1 MFLLQKDICA
11 QVYTNPVLPTLN
23 DTITIF
29 FQADLGSGGLENYDG
44 DIYVHTGLITS
55 ESQSSSDWKYVVA
68 DWDENIERLKMQRS
82 SDNPN
87 LYSLKI
93 GLISEFYNI
102 DNTSNVI
109 KLAMV
114 FRSSDGT
121 LEGKGPNFTDIF
133 IPIIKDGIHVKF
145 ENPLDLNTKIIST
158 KEIIE
163 IKVHSRSLD
172 NPLDRIDL
180 IVNDVITGTTEQE
193 NLLYEFSVNTP
204 GFFQFMAISYDSEM
218 HSDTSYAYV
227 VVAEQINEPSPQNIE
242 EGINYHD
249 NDPNKVTLK
258 LLAPFKE
265 SVFVIGDFNDW
276 QIRSKYQM
284 KRDYVSDSEIYW
296 WLELDNLDSNTE
308 YAFQYLVDEKIRI
321 ADPYSRKVLHKDD
334 EWIDDSTYPNLKKY
348 PVQQTND
355 YVSVLEISNDEFE
368 WTDDSWVRPD
378 PNNLVIYELLI
389 RDFSE
394 NHDFST
400 VIDSLNYLKNLGINA
415 IELMPI
421 NEFEGNSSWGYNPVF
436 YFAVDRYYG
445 PENDLKRL
453 VNEAHKRGIAVI
465 LDAVLNHSFG
475 QSPMVRLYNNGNYG
489 APTNENIW
497 FNTSAR
503 HPFNVGYD
511 FNHEST
517 FTQRFIDRVNRF
529 WIEEFHIDGY
539 RYDLSKGFTQNYTG
553 DDVSLWNQYD
563 QSRINLL
570 LRMKNVINEYDP
582 DAYLILEHL
591 GNNDEEKVLADNGF
605 MLWGIMHENF
615 KNAAMGFD
623 GNLVRISYKE
633 RGWNSPNLVGY
644 MESHDE
650 ERLMYELSLYGNTFG
665 DYDVKK
671 ESTAL
676 NRMKLSHAFMLT
688 VPGPKMIW
696 QFGELGYD
704 VSINENGRTGEKQ
717 PKWEYFL
724 NSDRRRLYNTVSELA
739 KLKTT
744 NSAFQTENYELDVW
758 GKHKKILLKSEN
770 DVQLIGNFDVV
781 TQNIT
786 PYSHNSGSGK
796 EWYEFFSGDTVIISE
811 NPQPISLLPGEFKIL
826 STQKLGDPIPGLL
839 KENYPSISLTQRNII
854 FDEFIGSGDLPYSS
868 KVAVRNS
875 GTADLNIV
883 EISNETD
890 VFDISERAFTLEAG
904 ATKDIFIEFNPEVI
918 GEYSDVFLIKSEG
931 LNDTTIQV
939 FGNYTEPIP
948 SIPDLISPDH
958 SSTDVS
964 VNPIF
969 KWNSVEYA
977 TGYDFILLSKLDTVI
992 TMSISDT
999 TITDLVLEYALDYS
1013 WKVRATNKIGDGDW
1027 SNLYDF
1033 VTVGLPALEISE
1045 IVLNFDE
1052 FIGSGDL
1059 PYSSKV
1065 AVRNSG
1071 TADLNI
1077 VEISNETDVFDISER
1092 AFTLEA
1098 GATKDIFIEFNPEVI
1113 GEYSDVF
1120 LIKSEGLNDTT
1131 IQVFGNYTEPIPSIP
1146 DLISPDHSSTDV
1158 SVNPIFKWNSVEY
1171 ATGYDFILLSK
1182 LDTVITMSISD
1193 TTITDLVLEYALD
1206 YSWKVRATN
1215 KIGDGDWSLAWN
1227 FTTIIERP
1235 SQVSL
1240 SSPSNDA
1247 SGVVL
1252 RPTLSWLSSARSTE
1266 YDIQVS
1272 TDGFSSYVINATTTD
1287 TSYNV
1292 GTDLEYATTYSWR
1305 VRGTNTTGDGD
1316 WSSLYFFR
1324 TKPRLPQ
1331 KVNLQSPSQGAIKI
1345 PTNPI
1350 LGWVLDSNI
1359 DSYQVQVSKDSNFI
1373 DLIFSSEKI
1382 TDSQIQIDG
1391 LEAASMYY
1399 WKTRGYNTSGFGSW
1413 SEVWNFTTDSLG
1425 TPILLHPINGES
1437 DQPINTTLKWSSS
1450 TNASSYELQVSKE
1463 IEFEVKAQ
1471 REDIQDTLYATDIL
1485 ESNGSYYWRVRA
1497 VNSDTKSSWS
1507 GIGSFYTVYDE
1518 PGVSEL
1524 LFPENTATG
1533 VDTNLVFEWG
1543 LAENSINYDLQI
1555 SVDAQF
1561 NDLIFDS
1568 IGIEQRSVQV
1578 PETLD
1583 QSTNYYWRVRGRNP
1597 SGVGLWSESST
1608 FETLPELP
1616 NMIINI
1622 SPNFGSQDASI
1633 NPILGWVLD
1642 SNIDSYQVQVS
1653 KDSNFIDL
1661 IFSSEKITDSQIQI
1675 DGLEAASMYYWKT
1688 RGYNTSGFGSWS
1700 EVWNFTT
1707 DSLGTPILLHPING
1721 ESDQPINTTLKWSSS
1736 TNASSYELQVSKEI
1750 EFEVKAQRE
1759 DIQDTLYATDILES
1773 NGSYY
1778 WRVRAV
1784 NSDTKSSWSGIGSFY
1799 TVYDEPG
1806 VSELLFPENT
1816 ATGVDTNL
1824 VFEWGLAENS
1834 INYDLQISVDAQFND
1849 LIFDSIGIE
1858 QRSVQVPETLDQS
1871 TNYYWRVRGRN
1882 PSGVG
1887 LWSESSTFETLPE
1900 LPNIPILL
1908 SPEDRIKNL
1917 GVDINFNWVKI
1928 PASQKYRFQLS
1939 NNDLFEFS
1947 IDTTISDTVLFIPN
1961 LEYNTSYYW
1970 RVKGYNASGF
1980 GDWSQIYSFKTILQ
1994 VPDEVIII
2002 QPTMGDYIL
2011 PLINEFIWTEASR
2024 AQEYNI
2030 QFSSDSL
2037 FAAIIKDT
2045 TGIKE
2050 SRVRNITLEQES
2062 SFYWRVRGINEG
2074 GFGLWSVYSGFQTV
2088 HLTNN
2093 EYQDV
2098 PSEFIL
2104 YQNYPN
2110 PFNPVTIIKYGL
2122 PKTQNITH
2130 EIYNI
2135 LGQKVLTL
2143 FDGLQNAGYHSV
2155 TLDASQLPSGVY
2167 VYSIWSE
2174 EGAESKL
2181 LTLIK

>member
-163 IKVHSRSLD
+163 IKVHSRSLN

-475 QSPMVRLYNNGNYG
+475 QSPMIRLYNNGNYG

-605 MLWGIMHENF
+605 MLWGILHENF

-1027 SNLYDF
+1027 S
-1033 VTVGLPALEISE
+1033 
-1045 IVLNFDE
+1045 
-1052 FIGSGDL
+1052 
-1059 PYSSKV
+1059 
-1065 AVRNSG
+1065 
-1071 TADLNI
+1071 
-1077 VEISNETDVFDISER
+1077 
-1092 AFTLEA
+1092 
-1098 GATKDIFIEFNPEVI
+1098 
-1113 GEYSDVF
+1113 
-1120 LIKSEGLNDTT
+1120 
-1131 IQVFGNYTEPIPSIP
+1131 
-1146 DLISPDHSSTDV
+1146 
-1158 SVNPIFKWNSVEY
+1158 
-1171 ATGYDFILLSK
+1171 
-1182 LDTVITMSISD
+1182 
-1193 TTITDLVLEYALD
+1193 
-1206 YSWKVRATN
+1206 
-1215 KIGDGDWSLAWN
+1215 LAWN

-1235 SQVSL
+1235 TQVSL

-1316 WSSLYFFR
+1316 WSSLYIFR

-1359 DSYQVQVSKDSNFI
+1359 DSYQVQVSKDS
-1373 DLIFSSEKI
+1373 D
-1382 TDSQIQIDG
+1382 
-1391 LEAASMYY
+1391 
-1399 WKTRGYNTSGFGSW
+1399 
-1413 SEVWNFTTDSLG
+1413 
-1425 TPILLHPINGES
+1425 
-1437 DQPINTTLKWSSS
+1437 
-1450 TNASSYELQVSKE
+1450 
-1463 IEFEVKAQ
+1463 
-1471 REDIQDTLYATDIL
+1471 
-1485 ESNGSYYWRVRA
+1485 
-1497 VNSDTKSSWS
+1497 
-1507 GIGSFYTVYDE
+1507 
-1518 PGVSEL
+1518 
-1524 LFPENTATG
+1524 
-1533 VDTNLVFEWG
+1533 
-1543 LAENSINYDLQI
+1543 
-1555 SVDAQF
+1555 
-1561 NDLIFDS
+1561 
-1568 IGIEQRSVQV
+1568 
-1578 PETLD
+1578 
-1583 QSTNYYWRVRGRNP
+1583 
-1597 SGVGLWSESST
+1597 
-1608 FETLPELP
+1608 
-1616 NMIINI
+1616 
-1622 SPNFGSQDASI
+1622 
-1633 NPILGWVLD
+1633 
-1642 SNIDSYQVQVS
+1642 
-1653 KDSNFIDL
+1653 FIDL

-2074 GFGLWSVYSGFQTV
+2074 GFGPWSVYSGFQTV

-2122 PKTQNITH
+2122 PKTQNITL

>member
-1 MFLLQKDICA
+1 MCFLQKNLYA

-29 FQADLGSGGLENYDG
+29 FQANLGSAGLESYDG
-44 DIYVHTGLITS
+44 DVYMHTGIITS
-55 ESQSSSDWKYVVA
+55 ESQSTSDWKYVVA
-68 DWDENIERLKMQRS
+68 EWDENIDQLKMQR
-82 SDNPN
+82 DPNDPN

-93 GLISEFYNI
+93 GTINEFYDINNASNI
-102 DNTSNVI
+102 I

-114 FRSSDGT
+114 FRNSDGT

-145 ENPLDLNTKIIST
+145 ENQLDLETRIIST
-158 KEIIE
+158 TEVIE
-163 IKVHSRSLD
+163 IKVASRSLD
-172 NPLDRIDL
+172 TPLERIDL
-180 IVNDVITGTTEQE
+180 ILNDVIIQSTEQD
-193 NLLYEFSVNTP
+193 NLVYEFSGNTT
-204 GFFQFMAISYDSEM
+204 GFFQFMAISYDAEM
-218 HSDTSYAYV
+218 NSDTSYAYII
-227 VVAEQINEPSPQNIE
+227 VAEQINEPSPNNIK

-249 NDPNKVTLK
+249 DDLNKVTLK

-265 SVFVIGDFNDW
+265 SIYVIGDFNQW
-276 QIRSKYQM
+276 QIRPEYQM

-296 WLELDNLDSNTE
+296 WLELDKLDTDTE
-308 YAFQYLVDEKIRI
+308 YSFQYLVDEKLRI
-321 ADPYSRKVLHKDD
+321 ADPYSRKILHKDD
-334 EWIDDSTYPNLKKY
+334 EWIDESTYPNLKEY
-348 PVQQTND
+348 PDQYTND
-355 YVSVLEISNDEFE
+355 YVSVIEINYDEFE
-368 WTDDSWVRPD
+368 WTDDNWIRPD
-378 PNNLVIYELLI
+378 PNGLVIYELLV

-453 VNEAHKRGIAVI
+453 VNEAHKLGIAVI

-475 QSPMVRLYNNGNYG
+475 QSPMVRLYNSGNYG

-497 FNTSAR
+497 FNISAR

-517 FTQRFIDRVNRF
+517 FTQKFIDRVNRF

-539 RYDLSKGFTQNYTG
+539 RYDLSKGFTQNYSG
-553 DDVSLWNQYD
+553 DDVSSWNQYD
-563 QSRINLL
+563 QSRIDLL

-582 DAYLILEHL
+582 GAYLILEHL

-605 MLWGIMHENF
+605 MLWGIMHEDY

-623 GNLVRISYKE
+623 GDLIRISHKE

-650 ERLMYELSLYGNTFG
+650 ERLMYELPLYGNTSG
-665 DYDVKK
+665 DYDIKK

-676 NRMKLSHAFMLT
+676 NRMKLAHAFMLT

-704 VSINENGRTGEKQ
+704 ISINENGRTGEKQ
-717 PKWEYFL
+717 TKWEYLL

-770 DVQLIGNFDVV
+770 DVQLIGNFDVM
-781 TQNIT
+781 TQNVT
-786 PYSHNSGSGK
+786 PYSHNSGTGK

-811 NPQPISLLPGEFKIL
+811 NPQPITLLPGEFKLL
-826 STQKLGDPIPGLL
+826 STQKLGNPIPGLL

-854 FDEFIGSGDLPYSS
+854 FNEFIGSGDVPYSS
-868 KVAVRNS
+868 KIAVGNT

-890 VFDISERAFTLEAG
+890 IFDISERAFTLEVDDY
-904 ATKDIFIEFNPEVI
+904 TFLNLTFNPEVI

-977 TGYDFILLSKLDTVI
+977 TGYDFILLSELDTVI

-1027 SNLYDF
+1027 S
-1033 VTVGLPALEISE
+1033 
-1045 IVLNFDE
+1045 
-1052 FIGSGDL
+1052 
-1059 PYSSKV
+1059 
-1065 AVRNSG
+1065 
-1071 TADLNI
+1071 
-1077 VEISNETDVFDISER
+1077 
-1092 AFTLEA
+1092 
-1098 GATKDIFIEFNPEVI
+1098 
-1113 GEYSDVF
+1113 
-1120 LIKSEGLNDTT
+1120 
-1131 IQVFGNYTEPIPSIP
+1131 SIW
-1146 DLISPDHSSTDV
+1146 D
-1158 SVNPIFKWNSVEY
+1158 
-1171 ATGYDFILLSK
+1171 
-1182 LDTVITMSISD
+1182 
-1193 TTITDLVLEYALD
+1193 
-1206 YSWKVRATN
+1206 
-1215 KIGDGDWSLAWN
+1215 
-1227 FTTIIERP
+1227 FTTKIERP

-1240 SSPSNDA
+1240 SSPSDDA

-1252 RPTLSWLSSARSTE
+1252 RPTLSWSSSARSTE

-1272 TDGFSSYVINATTTD
+1272 TDGFSSYVINTITTD
-1287 TSYNV
+1287 TSYSV

-1316 WSSLYFFR
+1316 WSSLYIFK

-1331 KVNLQSPSQGAIKI
+1331 KVNLQSPLQGAIKI

-1359 DSYQVQVSKDSNFI
+1359 DSYQVQVSKDSDFI

-1399 WKTRGYNTSGFGSW
+1399 WKTRGYNASGFGSW

-1450 TNASSYELQVSKE
+1450 TNASSYELEVSKD

-1524 LFPENTATG
+1524 LFPENTATE

-1561 NDLIFDS
+1561 NDIIFDT

-1597 SGVGLWSESST
+1597 SGVGLWSES
-1608 FETLPELP
+1608 
-1616 NMIINI
+1616 N
-1622 SPNFGSQDASI
+1622 
-1633 NPILGWVLD
+1633 
-1642 SNIDSYQVQVS
+1642 
-1653 KDSNFIDL
+1653 
-1661 IFSSEKITDSQIQI
+1661 
-1675 DGLEAASMYYWKT
+1675 
-1688 RGYNTSGFGSWS
+1688 
-1700 EVWNFTT
+1700 
-1707 DSLGTPILLHPING
+1707 
-1721 ESDQPINTTLKWSSS
+1721 
-1736 TNASSYELQVSKEI
+1736 
-1750 EFEVKAQRE
+1750 
-1759 DIQDTLYATDILES
+1759 
-1773 NGSYY
+1773 
-1778 WRVRAV
+1778 
-1784 NSDTKSSWSGIGSFY
+1784 
-1799 TVYDEPG
+1799 
-1806 VSELLFPENT
+1806 
-1816 ATGVDTNL
+1816 
-1824 VFEWGLAENS
+1824 
-1834 INYDLQISVDAQFND
+1834 
-1849 LIFDSIGIE
+1849 
-1858 QRSVQVPETLDQS
+1858 
-1871 TNYYWRVRGRN
+1871 
-1882 PSGVG
+1882 
-1887 LWSESSTFETLPE
+1887 TFETLPE
-1900 LPNIPILL
+1900 LPNILILL
-1908 SPEDRIKNL
+1908 SPEDSIKNL
-1917 GVDINFNWVKI
+1917 GIDINFNWVKI
-1928 PASQKYRFQLS
+1928 PAIQKYRFQLS

-2045 TGIKE
+2045 TVIKE
-2050 SRVRNITLEQES
+2050 SRVRNVTLEQES
-2062 SFYWRVRGINEG
+2062 AFYWRVRGINEG
-2074 GFGLWSVYSGFQTV
+2074 GFGPWSVYSGFQTV
-2088 HLTNN
+2088 YLTNN

-2122 PKTQNITH
+2122 PKTQNITL

-2174 EGAESKL
+2174 EGVESKL

>member
-163 IKVHSRSLD
+163 IKVHSRSLN

-1027 SNLYDF
+1027 S
-1033 VTVGLPALEISE
+1033 
-1045 IVLNFDE
+1045 
-1052 FIGSGDL
+1052 
-1059 PYSSKV
+1059 
-1065 AVRNSG
+1065 
-1071 TADLNI
+1071 
-1077 VEISNETDVFDISER
+1077 
-1092 AFTLEA
+1092 
-1098 GATKDIFIEFNPEVI
+1098 
-1113 GEYSDVF
+1113 
-1120 LIKSEGLNDTT
+1120 
-1131 IQVFGNYTEPIPSIP
+1131 
-1146 DLISPDHSSTDV
+1146 
-1158 SVNPIFKWNSVEY
+1158 
-1171 ATGYDFILLSK
+1171 
-1182 LDTVITMSISD
+1182 
-1193 TTITDLVLEYALD
+1193 
-1206 YSWKVRATN
+1206 
-1215 KIGDGDWSLAWN
+1215 LAWN

-1305 VRGTNTTGDGD
+1305 VRGTNATGDGD
-1316 WSSLYFFR
+1316 WSSLYIFR

-1331 KVNLQSPSQGAIKI
+1331 KVNLQSPSQGATKI

-1359 DSYQVQVSKDSNFI
+1359 DSYQVQVSKDS
-1373 DLIFSSEKI
+1373 D
-1382 TDSQIQIDG
+1382 
-1391 LEAASMYY
+1391 
-1399 WKTRGYNTSGFGSW
+1399 
-1413 SEVWNFTTDSLG
+1413 
-1425 TPILLHPINGES
+1425 
-1437 DQPINTTLKWSSS
+1437 
-1450 TNASSYELQVSKE
+1450 
-1463 IEFEVKAQ
+1463 
-1471 REDIQDTLYATDIL
+1471 
-1485 ESNGSYYWRVRA
+1485 
-1497 VNSDTKSSWS
+1497 
-1507 GIGSFYTVYDE
+1507 
-1518 PGVSEL
+1518 
-1524 LFPENTATG
+1524 
-1533 VDTNLVFEWG
+1533 
-1543 LAENSINYDLQI
+1543 
-1555 SVDAQF
+1555 
-1561 NDLIFDS
+1561 
-1568 IGIEQRSVQV
+1568 
-1578 PETLD
+1578 
-1583 QSTNYYWRVRGRNP
+1583 
-1597 SGVGLWSESST
+1597 
-1608 FETLPELP
+1608 
-1616 NMIINI
+1616 
-1622 SPNFGSQDASI
+1622 
-1633 NPILGWVLD
+1633 
-1642 SNIDSYQVQVS
+1642 
-1653 KDSNFIDL
+1653 FIDL

-2122 PKTQNITH
+2122 PKTQNITL

>member
-11 QVYTNPVLPTLN
+11 QVHTNPILPTLN

-82 SDNPN
+82 SDDPN

-102 DNTSNVI
+102 DNTSDVI

-145 ENPLDLNTKIIST
+145 ENPLDLTTKIIST

-180 IVNDVITGTTEQE
+180 IVNDVITGTTKQE
-193 NLLYEFSVNTP
+193 NFLYEFSVNTP

-276 QIRSKYQM
+276 QIKSEYQM

-321 ADPYSRKVLHKDD
+321 ADPYSKKVLHKDD
-334 EWIDDSTYPNLKKY
+334 EWIDVSTYPNLKKY

-355 YVSVLEISNDEFE
+355 YVSVLEISSDEFE

-489 APTNENIW
+489 APTSENIW

-553 DDVSLWNQYD
+553 DDVSSWNQYD

-605 MLWGIMHENF
+605 MLWGIMHENY

-650 ERLMYELSLYGNTFG
+650 ERLMYELPLYGNNFG

-704 VSINENGRTGEKQ
+704 ISINENGRTGEKQ

-744 NSAFQTENYELDVW
+744 NPAFQTENYELDVW

-770 DVQLIGNFDVV
+770 DIQLIGNFDVV
-781 TQNIT
+781 TQSIT
-786 PYSHNSGSGK
+786 PYSHNSGTGK

-811 NPQPISLLPGEFKIL
+811 NPQPITLLPGEFKLL
-826 STQKLGDPIPGLL
+826 STQKLGNPPPGLL
-839 KENYPSISLTQRNII
+839 KEYYPSIELSTDTIRIKSFVQPFGNPPPFFASFYIKNNGTNELQVSDITNESDLFDISSTSFNVDQADSIELTISFNPTDIGIYSDTFVINSVGLNDKHISIIGELIDPRPNVPVLISPEFGDSDVSIYPEFRWNSVNNASSYEFSLLQGDQTSELRVLTDTTISDLTLEFSSSYEWQVRASNRQGYGEWSEKSTFQTVGLPEIYLSNTNII

-868 KVAVRNS
+868 KVQLTNT
-875 GTADLNIV
+875 GTANLNV
-883 EISNETD
+883 TEITNEIEF
-890 VFDISERAFTLEAG
+890 FDISERSFIVVPG
-904 ATKDIFIEFNPEVI
+904 ATKDIYIKFNPEAI
-918 GEYSDVFLIKSEG
+918 GEYSDVIVIKSEG
-931 LNDTTIQV
+931 LSDTTIHV
-939 FGNYTEPIP
+939 FGSYTEPIP
-948 SIPDLISPDH
+948 STPELINPDH
-958 SSTDVS
+958 SSIHVS
-964 VNPIF
+964 VNPTF
-969 KWNSVEYA
+969 KWTSVQYA
-977 TGYDFILLSKLDTVI
+977 TGYDFNLISESDTIV
-992 TMSISDT
+992 SRLVSDT
-999 TITDLVLEYALDYS
+999 TITDLTLEFSSSYE
-1013 WKVRATNKIGDGDW
+1013 WQVRATN
-1027 SNLYDF
+1027 
-1033 VTVGLPALEISE
+1033 
-1045 IVLNFDE
+1045 
-1052 FIGSGDL
+1052 
-1059 PYSSKV
+1059 
-1065 AVRNSG
+1065 RNG
-1071 TADLNI
+1071 
-1077 VEISNETDVFDISER
+1077 
-1092 AFTLEA
+1092 
-1098 GATKDIFIEFNPEVI
+1098 K
-1113 GEYSDVF
+1113 GE
-1120 LIKSEGLNDTT
+1120 
-1131 IQVFGNYTEPIPSIP
+1131 
-1146 DLISPDHSSTDV
+1146 
-1158 SVNPIFKWNSVEY
+1158 
-1171 ATGYDFILLSK
+1171 
-1182 LDTVITMSISD
+1182 
-1193 TTITDLVLEYALD
+1193 
-1206 YSWKVRATN
+1206 
-1215 KIGDGDWSLAWN
+1215 
-1227 FTTIIERP
+1227 
-1235 SQVSL
+1235 
-1240 SSPSNDA
+1240 
-1247 SGVVL
+1247 
-1252 RPTLSWLSSARSTE
+1252 
-1266 YDIQVS
+1266 
-1272 TDGFSSYVINATTTD
+1272 
-1287 TSYNV
+1287 
-1292 GTDLEYATTYSWR
+1292 
-1305 VRGTNTTGDGD
+1305 
-1316 WSSLYFFR
+1316 WSSLFDFI
-1324 TKPRLPQ
+1324 TIPSHPEMVILTAP
-1331 KVNLQSPSQGAIKI
+1331 VNEAIKI

-1350 LGWVLDSNI
+1350 LRWVLDSNI
-1359 DSYQVQVSKDSNFI
+1359 DSYQVQVSKDI
-1373 DLIFSSEKI
+1373 DFTDLMFSSEKI
-1382 TDSQIQIDG
+1382 IESQIQIDG
-1391 LEAASMYY
+1391 LEAATTYY
-1399 WKTRGYNTSGFGSW
+1399 WKTRGYNASGFGSW

-1497 VNSDTKSSWS
+1497 VNSDAKSSWS

-1524 LFPENTATG
+1524 LFPENTATE

-1561 NDLIFDS
+1561 NDIIFDT

-1622 SPNFGSQDASI
+1622 SPNFRSQDASI
-1633 NPILGWVLD
+1633 NPILRWVLD

-1653 KDSNFIDL
+1653 KDIDFTDL
-1661 IFSSEKITDSQIQI
+1661 MFSSEKIIESQIQI
-1675 DGLEAASMYYWKT
+1675 DGLEAATTYYWKT
-1688 RGYNTSGFGSWS
+1688 RGYNASGFGSWS

-1784 NSDTKSSWSGIGSFY
+1784 NSDAKSSWSGIGSFY

-1816 ATGVDTNL
+1816 ATEVDTNL

-1849 LIFDSIGIE
+1849 IIFDTIGIE

-1908 SPEDRIKNL
+1908 SPEDSIKNL
-1917 GVDINFNWVKI
+1917 GVDISFNWVKI

-2011 PLINEFIWTEASR
+2011 PSINEFIWTEASR

-2050 SRVRNITLEQES
+2050 SRVKNITLEQES

-2074 GFGLWSVYSGFQTV
+2074 GFGPWSVYSGFQTV
-2088 HLTNN
+2088 YLTNN

-2122 PKTQNITH
+2122 PKTQNITF

-2143 FDGLQNAGYHSV
+2143 FDGLQNAGYHTV
-2155 TLDASQLPSGVY
+2155 TLDASQLPSGIY

-2174 EGAESKL
+2174 EGVESKL